1 MHARVASRL
10 DEHTAEVATGET
22 AARAVAIPPKAGSP
36 GSSASGGELLLLALA
51 TCYGNDV
58 FREAA
63 LRGVPVDSVE
73 VTAEADFPAAGAPA
87 ADVRYAVR
95 VVSPAPDDVVREL
108 LAHTDRVAEIQ
119 ATVRRPIPVELVSVE
134 VEPRPAS

>member
-1 MHARVASRL
+1 MRARVASRL
-10 DEHTAEVATGET
+10 DAHTAEIATGDA
-22 AARAVAIPPKAGSP
+22 AARAVAIPPKDGSP

-63 LRGVPVDSVE
+63 LRGVPVDAVE

-95 VVSPAPDDVVREL
+95 VTSSAPEEAVREL
-108 LAHTDRVAEIQ
+108 LADTDRVAEIQ

-134 VEPRPAS
+134 VETPPPS